1 MRGNSDSH
9 LLLTLDLQ
17 FFAEEKTEK
26 ATPQK
31 RRETRRK
38 GQVAKSAE
46 VSSSLMLVSFFLFL
60 LYYGKYFATN
70 ILVLFQNIFSSYL
83 LLDLS
88 AASTH
93 KLFVD
98 LSLLTIKIVLPIL
111 AMLFVVGLLSN
122 YLQFGFLLTT
132 ENFKFD
138 FKKINPLE
146 GAKRILSVRSLVDLL
161 KNILKI
167 VLIGGVAYFLLKK
180 EIGTFLH
187 LSQMGI
193 RQIIDYLFTIIIKV
207 GVFTSGVYVVLG
219 AADFL
224 YQKYDHEKKM
234 KMSLKEIKDE
244 HKKSEGDPLVKGKI
258 KELQRAMSLNRMM
271 SDVPKADVIITN
283 PTHYAIAIM
292 YDANDTRAPVV
303 IAKGVDFMAQKIKE
317 IGKENGIILSEN
329 RPLARALYANVEIG
343 QEIPEE
349 LFKAVAE
356 ILAYVYRLK
365 GKF

>member
-1 MRGNSDSH
+1 MRVNGSF
-9 LLLTLDLQ
+9 LLQLDLQ

-31 RRETRRK
+31 RKETRQK

-46 VSSSLMLVSFFLFL
+46 VSSSLLLLSFFLFL
-60 LYYGKYFATN
+60 QFYGPYFAAH
-70 ILVLFQNIFSSYL
+70 ILVLFRDIFSSYL
-83 LLDLS
+83 LLDVT
-88 AASTH
+88 AANTQ
-93 KLFVD
+93 KLFGD
-98 LSLLTIKIVLPIL
+98 LTMITGEMVLPIL
-111 AMLFVVGLLSN
+111 AVLFVVALLSN
-122 YLQFGFLLTT
+122 YFQIGFLFTT
-132 ENFKFD
+132 ENLKFQ

-146 GAKRILSVRSLVDLL
+146 GAKRILSIRSLVDLL

-167 VLIGGVAYFLLKK
+167 VLIGWTAYFLLHK
-180 EIGTFLH
+180 EIAAFMH
-187 LSQMGI
+187 LSQLGVTQM
-193 RQIIDYLFTIIIKV
+193 IDYLFSVMIKM
-207 GVFTSGVYVVLG
+207 GISTSAVYTVIG

-258 KELQRAMSLNRMM
+258 KEMQRAMSLNRMM

-283 PTHYAIAIM
+283 PTHYAIAIQ
-292 YDANDTRAPVV
+292 YDANDGKAPVV

-317 IGKENGIILSEN
+317 IARENDIILTEN
-329 RPLARALYANVEIG
+329 KPLARALYANVEIG

-365 GKF
+365 GKY